1 MWNYKEFMIKKGKIK
16 CKIKNLFK
24 VGLYI
29 KKLAHIHSI
38 RSGIVDKTL
47 VITVAPQ

>member
-1 MWNYKEFMIKKGKIK
+1 MTINQFRKTLKDNFGHVFSKKKTEKGKIK

-29 KKLAHIHSI
+29 
-38 RSGIVDKTL
+38 
-47 VITVAPQ
+47 